1 MKSQMES
8 GDEGKGGSFQ
18 REEAMRS
25 APIPSL
31 ILKLALPAIM
41 AQAINILYNI
51 IDRMYIGHIPEI
63 GEMAL
68 AGVGVTF
75 PIILLISAFS
85 QLIGAGGAPLA
96 AIALGNGNRRKAEEM
111 LSTGFFT
118 LILIAIALT
127 VLFQIIKHPVL
138 MAFGA
143 GEETVGYAEDYLS
156 IYLMGTIFVQMALG
170 MNPFITCQG
179 RSGTAMLSV
188 LIGAVMNLILDPV
201 FIFLFGMGVE
211 GAAVATVISQAVST
225 VWVIGFLS
233 SSKSGIR
240 LSLQRPRIQLSLLG
254 KIAALG
260 VSPFIMQFTE
270 CLINIVFNSQ
280 LKRHGGDLYVGSMT
294 IMQSVMQIL
303 FVLTAG
309 LNQGVQPIISYNY
322 GAAQYDRV
330 KKAYRINFAS
340 SISIML
346 VLTCLVMV
354 WPGLLARMFTD
365 DRELLDIVT
374 RHMPVFV
381 CGMTVFGI
389 QNAAQCAFVGLG
401 QAKISLFLAC
411 LRKVFLLIPLAWIL
425 PNFLGVSGVYI
436 AEPISDV
443 LSASTAGILFLL
455 NINKILDKKKLAG

>member
-1 MKSQMES
+1 MK
-8 GDEGKGGSFQ
+8 
-18 REEAMRS
+18 S

-31 ILKLALPAIM
+31 IFKLAIPAVM

-51 IDRMYIGHIPEI
+51 IDRVYIGHIPEI

-68 AGVGVTF
+68 TGVGVTF

-96 AIALGNGNRRKAEEM
+96 AIALGNGNRKQAEKM

-118 LILIAIALT
+118 LIFIAIALT

-156 IYLMGTIFVQMALG
+156 IYLLGTIFVQMALG

-188 LIGAVMNLILDPV
+188 LIGAVINLILDPV
-201 FIFLFGMGVE
+201 FIFLFGMGVR

-233 SSKSGIR
+233 SAKSSIR
-240 LSLQRPRIQLSLLG
+240 LSLLHPQIQLPLLG
-254 KIAALG
+254 KIVALG

-322 GAAQYDRV
+322 GAGQFDRV
-330 KKAYRINFAS
+330 KKAYRINFALS
-340 SISIML
+340 VSIML
-346 VLTCLVMV
+346 VLTCFVIV
-354 WPGLLARMFTD
+354 CPGLFARLFTD
-365 DRELLDIVT
+365 EPELIKIVT
-374 RHMPVFV
+374 KYLPVFV
-381 CGMTVFGI
+381 CGMTIFGI

-411 LRKVFLLIPLAWIL
+411 LRKVFLLIPLAWLL

-443 LSASTAGILFLL
+443 LSASTAGILFLF
-455 NINKILDKKKLAG
+455 NINKILDKRKRTG